1 MSNPWD
7 LQLTKDGIMAYTR
20 NVDHSNYVEYKIETT
35 TEGTIEDAIHVLTN
49 LDYYYDLYPYVK
61 SYELL
66 TEKKDLEDFIL
77 LLVIKAP
84 FPAKNRIGAF
94 KNHISSMTSEEI
106 ILTVT
111 EEPELVPESSEVKIA
126 SSYGFWKLTK
136 VDEKRI
142 HITSQFFTDP
152 GGAVPAWIINQFVL
166 KHPVNTVKTLSEMIS
181 K

>member
-35 TEGTIEDAIHVLTN
+35 TEGTIEDVIHVLTN

-111 EEPELVPESSEVKIA
+111 EEPELVPESNEVKIA